1 MKIKIGKMKATIPDE
16 YQRLKP
22 LPDDLPE
29 QISFGGQTENALALV
44 RAYPVAMERAMPFNS
59 PQTVINWIHD
69 ALSEDQGLIEVSA
82 GKTKGGKPYIFSIVK
97 TRQQPSGMQYVLTL
111 HMRFPSDI
119 LEIQAFFEEY
129 GMTGL
134 RDTIVH
140 EIERRE
146 GNVGD
151 GFEGWMRDPYDPEYT
166 KGIRMNLSEFPK
178 YDKMFP
184 NHPLSVLRRFVE
196 DVRENN

>member
-16 YQRLKP
+16 YQQLKP
-22 LPDDLPE
+22 FPDDLPG
-29 QISFGGQTENALALV
+29 QVSFGRQTENALALV
-44 RAYPVAMERAMPFNS
+44 RVYPVALERAMPFDA
-59 PQTVINWIHD
+59 PQSVIHGIHD

-82 GKTKGGKPYIFSIVK
+82 GKTKGRKLYIYSIVK
-97 TRQQPSGMQYVLTL
+97 TGQQPSGMQYVLTL
-111 HMRFPSDI
+111 HIRYPSGV

-134 RDTIVH
+134 RDTIAY

-151 GFEGWMRDPYDPEYT
+151 GFEGWMRDPYDSEYT
-166 KGIRMNLSEFPK
+166 RGIRMNLSEFPK
-178 YDKMFP
+178 YDRMFP
-184 NHPLSVLRRFVE
+184 NHPLSVLRQFVE
-196 DVRENN
+196 DLKENN